1 VIRIISLYF
10 LVLLALPKETLCQQV
25 SVFQTL
31 TVKDGLPSNFVF
43 DASEDENGFLWIGT
57 DKGLAKY
64 DGFTWQIINTDM
76 GLPGNYINYL
86 SCDGRG
92 GIWLAIGQKG
102 MYYYNIAKKQ
112 FTYITKEGGLDGH
125 NMNEEGE
132 LFMLSYEQPK
142 NAFSVWGYTMQEK
155 VKSRLIY
162 EMPFTG
168 CDTCKLNIDV
178 DIKNKKIIQFAN
190 VRNYKNPANWIIEKK
205 VGFKKHLLWSEKS
218 DSLYFLD
225 GETYLHRKDK
235 IFTKRIFTKKGYFY
249 FTNVGSQFLSCNI
262 NDGFWQYDIEGNYK
276 NYTTKDG
283 LASNLVNKILVT
295 KKKQFFICT
304 LGGGLQLLLP
314 AKNAKINTNE
324 KQVRAIAVDKNI
336 AYSCTENKLLVIDLL
351 KLNIIESFPLSETTI
366 ESIAVKDGEIVI
378 GSITGINIYKINNHQ
393 LVKINSI
400 KEGAGISTVFTKDKN
415 YLSSTYGSGLKAFD
429 KQNKPIVINDLAK
442 YTIIEKLQQL
452 KNGYAALTYEDGLHF
467 FNNKIEPQKTITTK
481 DGLLSNEVYD
491 VHEYKD
497 SFWVSTAK
505 GISVYANNKVVKNI
519 SLPNETSKNK
529 CLYSFHDNA
538 GKYWV
543 VTNKALHEYS
553 NEKLFTVG
561 TNPLLNNEKENIKNA
576 LYDVATNTLIA
587 GTSSEISL
595 LNMSSVVRDTNVVAP
610 ALLFARADNI
620 DKDFKQSFSLSHDFN
635 SIYFSFIPGISNPF
649 SQTTIQYKLVGFNE
663 SFQTL
668 KDSTIIS
675 FAKLRPGSYTLLAKT
690 INVDSYESKEIE
702 LANFE
707 IEKPIWLRAWFIILA
722 AIATVLASFL
732 LFNYFQRKKQLQK
745 DKANQLAL
753 SVSKERERISKDL
766 HDHLGT
772 SLVTMIVQTDN
783 IENKLIN
790 NNVADALLKV
800 QQLSDQSRE
809 SMNVLRETIWAVQ
822 ENSHTLSEFT
832 LRVRTFLQRV
842 MDAHEM
848 NWALE
853 CNGTLQKDLSAEQT
867 LHLFRMI
874 QEVTQNIIK
883 HAGAKKANYS
893 IDANIN
899 TFKISITDDGKGF
912 DTNSIYTSN
921 GLKNL
926 AARIKELDGTIE
938 IKSVLQKGTSIIVQL
953 SI

>member
-1 VIRIISLYF
+1 VIRIILLYF
-10 LVLLALPKETLCQQV
+10 LVLLVLPKEVLCQQV

-31 TVKDGLPSNFVF
+31 TIKDGLPSNFVF

-86 SCDGRG
+86 SCDGKG
-92 GIWLAIGQKG
+92 GIWLAVGQKG
-102 MYYYNIAKKQ
+102 MYYYSIAKKQ
-112 FTYITKEGGLDGH
+112 FTYITKEAGLDGH
-125 NMNEEGE
+125 NMNEGGE

-142 NAFSVWGYTMQEK
+142 NTFSVWGYTMKEK
-155 VKSRLIY
+155 IQSRLIY
-162 EMPFTG
+162 EMPFRG
-168 CDTCKLNIDV
+168 CDTCKLNVDV
-178 DIKNKKIIQFAN
+178 DIMNKKIIQFAN
-190 VRNYKNPANWIIEKK
+190 FSNYKNPANWIIEKK
-205 VGFKKHLLWSEKS
+205 LGSKKHLLWSEKT
-218 DSLYFLD
+218 DSLYFFE

-235 IFTKRIFTKKGYFY
+235 ISTKRIFKNEGYFY
-249 FTNVGSQFLSCNI
+249 YTNSGYQFFSWNI
-262 NDGFWQYDIEGNYK
+262 KDGFWQYDVEGNYK

-295 KKKQFFICT
+295 KKKQLFICT

-314 AKNAKINTNE
+314 TKNAKINTSE
-324 KQVRAIAVDKNI
+324 KQVRAIVADKKI
-336 AYSCTENKLLVIDLL
+336 AYICTENKLIVIDLI
-351 KLNIIESFPLSETTI
+351 KASVIESLPLSENTI

-378 GSITGINIYKINNHQ
+378 GSITGINIYRINNHR

-400 KEGAGISTVFTKDKN
+400 KEGAGISTVFAKDKD

-429 KQNKPIVINDLAK
+429 KKNKPIVINDLAK
-442 YTIIEKLQQL
+442 YTIIEKLQKL
-452 KNGYAALTYEDGLHF
+452 KNGYAALTYEDGFHF
-467 FNNKIEPQKTITTK
+467 FNNKIEAQKTITTK

-519 SLPNETSKNK
+519 SLSNETGKNK
-529 CLYSFHDNA
+529 CLYSFHDNV

-561 TNPLLNNEKENIKNA
+561 TYPLINNEKENIKSA
-576 LYDVATNTLIA
+576 LFDLATNTLIA

-595 LNMSSVVRDTNVVAP
+595 LNMSSIVRDTNVVAP
-610 ALLFARADNI
+610 TLLLARADNI
-620 DKDFKQSFSLSHDFN
+620 DKDFKKSFSLSHDFN
-635 SIYFSFIPGISNPF
+635 SISFSFTPGISNPF

-663 SFQTL
+663 TFQTL
-668 KDSTIIS
+668 KDSTTVS
-675 FAKLRPGSYTLLAKT
+675 FEKLRPGSYTLSAKT
-690 INVDSYESKEIE
+690 INIDSYESKEIE

-707 IEKPIWLRAWFIILA
+707 IEKPIWLRTWFIILS

-732 LFNYFQRKKQLQK
+732 LFNYFQRKKQLRK

-772 SLVTMIVQTDN
+772 SLVTMIAQTDN

-790 NNVADALLKV
+790 NNISDALLKV

-822 ENSHTLSEFT
+822 ENSHTLNEFT

-848 NWALE
+848 NWVLE
-853 CNGTLQKDLSAEQT
+853 CNGTLNKNLSAEQT

-883 HAGAKKANYS
+883 HAAPNKAQYI

-899 TFKISITDDGKGF
+899 TLKITITDDGKGF
-912 DTNSIYTSN
+912 DTNASYTNN

-938 IKSVLQKGTSIIVQL
+938 IKSALQKGTSIIVQL